1 MKICGFTKFKS
12 GLLGEKLGH
21 SFSPQIH
28 DCLADYSYTLF
39 EKSPE
44 EAEAFLRSGDFD
56 GINVTI
62 PYKKLAFS
70 LCDEVS
76 EVASKIGS
84 VNTVVKNGNKIKGYN
99 TDYYGFTYL
108 VKKAGF
114 DVSKAIRMDKA
125 DKAVEQTAAP
135 AKNSRRRVAIEE
147 DSAPAP
153 ETKQRR
159 TYTKLEEN

>member
-99 TDYYGFTYL
+99 TNYYGLF
-108 VKKAGF
+108 
-114 DVSKAIRMDKA
+114 
-125 DKAVEQTAAP
+125 
-135 AKNSRRRVAIEE
+135 
-147 DSAPAP
+147 
-153 ETKQRR
+153 
-159 TYTKLEEN
+159 